1 METIKKRLEYL
12 SHYYGLS
19 MRKFEEKCGLNR
31 GNLSN
36 MKDGSAIGSDK
47 LTLIFDNIPGVNPE
61 WLLTG
66 KGEMMRTDE
75 TSTSDDSQKQKGNL
89 IPFYEDAVTIGGVNS
104 ITASMD
110 GVMPSSEFIDAG
122 DWFIGAT
129 AAIRHY
135 GDSMQEYP
143 SGCIIV
149 LKEVHD
155 KQQVVWGRNYCVE
168 TIEFR
173 ITKKLQRGTDE
184 YHYTAYSTN
193 ESTYA
198 DGHLI
203 HEPISIKVD
212 DIRRLFLVM
221 GCVIKEQSSGP
232 IYIQN

>member
-1 METIKKRLEYL
+1 METIKKRLEHL

-47 LTLIFDNIPGVNPE
+47 LTLIFDNIPEINPE

-66 KGEMMRTDE
+66 KGEMIRN
-75 TSTSDDSQKQKGNL
+75 SVHSQQSDRL
-89 IPFYEDAVTIGGVNS
+89 IPLYEDVASIGGINS
-104 ITASMD
+104 ISASMD

-122 DWFIGAT
+122 DWFRGAT

-135 GDSMQEYP
+135 GDSMLEYP

-155 KQQVVWGRNYCVE
+155 KRQVVWGRNYCIE
-168 TIEFR
+168 TQEFR
-173 ITKKLQRGTDE
+173 ITKNLQRGNQA
-184 YHYTAYSTN
+184 HCYTAYSTN
-193 ESTYA
+193 TSTYP
-198 DGHLI
+198 DGQLI
-203 HEPISIKVD
+203 HEPISIEVD

-232 IYIQN
+232 IYIQD